1 MQKRPLGRR
10 EQGHSTR
17 VSASRHTDA
26 TKRKKPAEGV
36 LEPLQGKEISFTVYG
51 EPVAKG
57 RPRFS
62 SGGNTYTPKK
72 TKNAESIIAVL
83 YKQKYGRHGFEKGV
97 PLCAEITFFMKIAE
111 SDTKKTKMAKIL
123 GKLRPTKKPDIE
135 NMAKTVFDALNKVA
149 YYDDS
154 QIVDAVLRKVWSE
167 KARTEIVIREADQD
181 G

>member
-1 MQKRPLGRR
+1 
-10 EQGHSTR
+10 
-17 VSASRHTDA
+17 
-26 TKRKKPAEGV
+26 
-36 LEPLQGKEISFTVYG
+36 
-51 EPVAKG
+51 
-57 RPRFS
+57 
-62 SGGNTYTPKK
+62 
-72 TKNAESIIAVL
+72 
-83 YKQKYGRHGFEKGV
+83 
-97 PLCAEITFFMKIAE
+97 MKIAE

-135 NMAKTVFDALNKVA
+135 NMAKTVFHALNKVA